1 MVIEQLGDIQRH
13 PVLAALPT
21 DLPCLENGPCGIA
34 HALLD
39 ASQATIFLA
48 EGKIPADI
56 AARLAA
62 DDCGTTAVLQQL
74 DAIAVVP
81 IVSWR
86 YSDPGRLI
94 AEALG
99 VGLDDVISMDVCDW
113 QFVDDPMPEPV
124 SGGVLVKTLMLSLDP
139 AMPCTRSAN
148 SLGLDA

>member
-1 MVIEQLGDIQRH
+1 MARPSTSTPAPNTPVIIGVGQFLNRDDDDPID
-13 PVLAALPT
+13 PVALAT
-21 DLPCLENGPCGIA
+21 V
-34 HALLD
+34 
-39 ASQATIFLA
+39 
-48 EGKIPADI
+48 

-99 VGLDDVISMDVCDW
+99 VG
-113 QFVDDPMPEPV
+113 
-124 SGGVLVKTLMLSLDP
+124 
-139 AMPCTRSAN
+139 
-148 SLGLDA
+148 